1 MSERATSESP
11 QPERPPAETRDVL
24 VTGGAGFIGANLSR
38 ALLETGRY
46 RVTVIDDFTT
56 GYRSNLDGLDVRLV
70 EGSILDEDL
79 LSEATPNGGVVVHLA
94 ALGSVPR
101 SVADPMSSHEV
112 NATGTMRVLEA
123 ARAAEVSQV
132 VVASSSSV
140 YGDNDAPAK
149 HELLPTA
156 PKSPYGGSKLATEGY
171 ALAYQRTYGL
181 GVLAFRFFNVFG
193 PLQAAGH
200 TYAAVIPSFI
210 DNALRGEPVVVH
222 GDGKQSRDFT
232 YVGTVCAT
240 IVDAIDRG
248 VAFDGPVN
256 LAFGTQVPLLDVI
269 DLIAAEVGH
278 PLERDH
284 IEDRPGDIRHSK
296 ADPERLRSLFSDI
309 TPVDVRDGVGKTVAW
324 FRSLGL
330 Y

>member
-1 MSERATSESP
+1 MTGTAPVR
-11 QPERPPAETRDVL
+11 RVL
-24 VTGGAGFIGANLSR
+24 VTGGAGFIGANLCR
-38 ALLETGRY
+38 ALLATGRY
-46 RVTVIDDFTT
+46 EVAVVDDFST

-70 EGSILDEDL
+70 EGSILDADL
-79 LSEATPNGGVVVHLA
+79 VADATPPDGVVVHLA

-101 SVADPMSSHEV
+101 SVSDPISSHEV

-123 ARAAEVSQV
+123 ARAADVRQV
-132 VVASSSSV
+132 VLASSSSV

-156 PKSPYGGSKLATEGY
+156 PKSPYGASKLATEGY

-200 TYAAVIPSFI
+200 AYAAVIPSFI
-210 DNALRGEPVVVH
+210 DNAMRGEPVVVH

-232 YVGTVCAT
+232 FVGTVCAT
-240 IVDAIDRG
+240 IVDAIDRQ
-248 VAFDGPVN
+248 VTFDGPVN

-269 DLIAAEVGH
+269 ELIAAELGR
-278 PLERDH
+278 PLEREHVD
-284 IEDRPGDIRHSK
+284 ERPGDIRHSK
-296 ADPERLRSLFSDI
+296 ADPERLRALFGSI
-309 TPVDVRDGVGKTVAW
+309 APVDIATGVAETVEW
-324 FRSLGL
+324 FRASGR
-330 Y
+330 YDAADHG